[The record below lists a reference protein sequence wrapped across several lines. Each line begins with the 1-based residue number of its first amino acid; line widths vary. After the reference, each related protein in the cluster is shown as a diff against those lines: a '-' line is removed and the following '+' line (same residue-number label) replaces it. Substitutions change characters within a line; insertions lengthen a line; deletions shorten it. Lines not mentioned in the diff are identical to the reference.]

1 MLLAQIDFSL
11 LKAAPSR
18 LWYQPLD
25 GDLQVYYFVEV
36 IGVVGSYTTVPVRG
50 IQVCGRS
57 SIMIV
62 SGPNL
67 FASSRS
73 HSL

>member
-1 MLLAQIDFSL
+1 MLLAQIDFPL

-36 IGVVGSYTTVPVRG
+36 IGVVGSYTAVPVRG
-50 IQVCGRS
+50 ICGRS
-57 SIMIV
+57 SI
-62 SGPNL
+62 SGSNL
-67 FASSRS
+67 FASSRR